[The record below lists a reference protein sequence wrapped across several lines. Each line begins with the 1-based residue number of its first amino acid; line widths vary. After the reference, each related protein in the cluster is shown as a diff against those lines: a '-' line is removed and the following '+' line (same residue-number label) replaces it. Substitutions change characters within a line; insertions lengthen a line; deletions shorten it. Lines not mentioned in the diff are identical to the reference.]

1 MLFEAL
7 DIEFE
12 MARKICIEN
21 IWSEGN
27 TESMYI

>member
-12 MARKICIEN
+12 MARKIYIEN
-21 IWSEGN
+21 IWSEGS